1 MSDLQH
7 AIPIVVKGNA
17 LYRGCERW
25 LVKGISYLPYASD
38 REPNGDKVLLDAL
51 AHDRLHE
58 LEADVFTLHDL
69 GLNTISVRHLE
80 PDTDHT
86 AALKLLEREG
96 IYVLVTI
103 FDGLHKRRNR
113 WPTEDKT
120 TPEDYVRQHYNAE
133 TMISNLRLVEELA
146 DHPNVLGFV
155 VSGSSMNTVRNTK
168 AAEVLRACIRDT
180 KAFLH
185 ARGKRAVPIGATM
198 SDLASLRLPFL
209 QYFSSGSPP
218 ECADFAAIDC
228 YSWAGKSSFQISGW
242 KNLVASVSK
251 VTRMPLMLSAFG
263 ANITQPRL
271 WDELLCLYSPDM
283 TGVFSGGFA
292 YTFFE
297 SGNGHGIVKTQED
310 GFRKPARDF
319 DRFRKHFKIINCRAA
334 KELFSQA
341 SDAEV
346 PALELQ
352 NLPSDRWAAG
362 PELSP
367 FPGDW
372 DRTIGDVVH
381 ARAPDSSDAIVLPYR
396 PR

>member
-1 MSDLQH
+1 MSNFQH
-7 AIPIVVKGNA
+7 ATPIVVKGNA
-17 LYRGCERW
+17 LYRGSERW
-25 LVKGISYLPYASD
+25 LVKGISYLPYAPD

-58 LEADVFTLHDL
+58 LEDDVFTLHDL

-80 PDTDHT
+80 PDTDHS

-120 TPEDYVRQHYNAE
+120 TPENYVRQQYNAE
-133 TMISNLRLVEELA
+133 TMISNFRLVEELA
-146 DHPNVLGFV
+146 AHPNVLGFV
-155 VSGSSMNTVRNTK
+155 VSGSSMNTVRDTK
-168 AAEVLRACIRDT
+168 VAEVLRACIRDT

-185 ARGKRAVPIGATM
+185 ARGKRAVPVGATV
-198 SDLASLRLPFL
+198 SDLAMLRLPFL
-209 QYFSSGSPP
+209 QYISSGPP
-218 ECADFAAIDC
+218 AERADFAAIDC

-242 KNLVASVSK
+242 RNLVASVSK
-251 VTRMPLMLSAFG
+251 VTRTPLMLSAFG
-263 ANITQPRL
+263 TNITQPRL

-297 SGNGHGIVKTQED
+297 SGNLYGMVKTQED

-319 DRFRKHFKIINCRAA
+319 NRFRKHFKIINCRATE
-334 KELFSQA
+334 ELFSQT

-352 NLPSDRWAAG
+352 TLPSDRWLAG
-362 PELSP
+362 PQLPP
-367 FPGDW
+367 FPDTWARVIDGVV
-372 DRTIGDVVH
+372 RT
-381 ARAPDSSDAIVLPYR
+381 RAPDFSNAMVRPFR